1 MQDREQAQCK
11 LVRRVEERGRG
22 WHMPTMKPETTNSRI
37 PSSQDQ
43 LNLLATLASAA
54 PAIPAAPT
62 LKPRHGTFA
71 FPSEPISYPSNGYD
85 NHYNTQN
92 HTFFNQSSANFDMGY
107 QRVYDVNYDYS
118 SSPSVPARRKRS
130 PSPTPLLGTSPKRAH
145 LYVDDDN
152 TNWAP
157 DPVPTLSTAK
167 SPPSTPAEPIKR
179 LVGRPLNP
187 PPMAPAAQTTASLR
201 RALQSSVVIKTQ
213 GDFLSNKGKWAA
225 DEKSS
230 FFEFCL
236 GQDSNEVFKKITLS
250 ANKCWTG
257 FVGHTGVARD
267 AAQMKDQWARS
278 LAIYKKLVPLLKF
291 TGGGADAD
299 EEPKWDCNVAIEEF
313 LNSRAASG
321 HEVEG
326 LSAKIVSQW
335 LTLGWYNLFHTR
347 LSATCRVRLRTRCL
361 ISMRTTTIQTSK
373 RSTSPPSLRPPASSA
388 LKAKTGTATDRREV
402 KVSSWDRSKPASRAP
417 AAKVKKEDRLQG
429 LNDYLEGKMR
439 VDEQAMKLAKVDAEF
454 KRLKAAEG
462 TAKEMLADT
471 TGLYGPE
478 AKEKARRV
486 LEKLMDAALNF

>member
-1 MQDREQAQCK
+1 M
-11 LVRRVEERGRG
+11 
-22 WHMPTMKPETTNSRI
+22 SI
-37 PSSQDQ
+37 DQ
-43 LNLLATLASAA
+43 LDLLATLASAA

-62 LKPRHGTFA
+62 LEPRHGTFV
-71 FPSEPISYPSNGYD
+71 FPSEPISYTSNGYD

-107 QRVYDVNYDYS
+107 QRVYDMNYDYS
-118 SSPSVPARRKRS
+118 SSSPSVPTRRKRS
-130 PSPTPLLGTSPKRAH
+130 PSPTPLLGTSLKRAH

-167 SPPSTPAEPIKR
+167 SPPSMPAEPIKR
-179 LVGRPLNP
+179 LVGCALNP
-187 PPMAPAAQTTASLR
+187 PLTAPAAQTTASLR
-201 RALQSSVVIKTQ
+201 RALQSSVVVKTQ

-257 FVGHTGVARD
+257 GIPESHGMRRRGRTSGR
-267 AAQMKDQWARS
+267 
-278 LAIYKKLVPLLKF
+278 
-291 TGGGADAD
+291 DAD
-299 EEPKWDCNVAIEEF
+299 EEPKWDDNAAVEEF
-313 LNSRAASG
+313 LNSRATSG

-347 LSATCRVRLRTRCL
+347 CLQETSLLDTSYADNPKAVRDVPRSSADTLSDLDENDNDSDVEEIDKPTIPAT
-361 ISMRTTTIQTSK
+361 
-373 RSTSPPSLRPPASSA
+373 PASSA

-402 KVSSWDRSKPASRAP
+402 KPASRAP
-417 AAKVKKEDRLQG
+417 AAKVKKEDQLQG

-454 KRLKAAEG
+454 KQLKAAEG

-471 TGLYGPE
+471 TGLYGSE

-486 LEKLMDAALNF
+486 LERLMDAALNFKSNLFISTMPR